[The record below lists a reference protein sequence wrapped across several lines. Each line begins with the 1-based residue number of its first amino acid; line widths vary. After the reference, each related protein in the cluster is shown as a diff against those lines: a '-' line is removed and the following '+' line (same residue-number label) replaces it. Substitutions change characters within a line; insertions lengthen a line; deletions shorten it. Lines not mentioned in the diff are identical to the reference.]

1 MKPPMHSP
9 TRKRRP
15 LKSLWVLGASL
26 LLLPGCSRH
35 QDAAPRSPQES
46 LQSMQIHPDFRVE
59 LFASEPDVLDP
70 VEMAFDGRGRV
81 FVAEMLDLPYDPE
94 PGQPPRS
101 RIRLLE
107 DSDGDGR
114 LDRARIFADRLQQV
128 TSVLPWKGGLLVT
141 AAPDILYLK
150 DTTGDGLADHR
161 EVLFTGFAMV
171 DPEARI
177 TNLRFAL
184 DNWIYA
190 SNNGRTGEIT
200 FSRRPDAAPVSVQG
214 ADFRFR
220 LDRNLFEPSSGPGQF
235 GIAMDDW
242 GNRFITANTTHV
254 RHVVFPWRYLRRN
267 PYLVAGAPA
276 LDISDHGKPLVR
288 IFPLTQPQ
296 RWRRVRTRMRQQ
308 RYQDNKLD
316 RVEHAGG
323 YFSGAAGGTIYGGD
337 LFPEAY
343 RGNLFTGD
351 VSANLV
357 HRDLIRP
364 DGVSYLASRPPGET
378 DREFLASTD
387 VWFRPCNFANGPDGA
402 LYMVDMYREFIE
414 TPESVP
420 EALKKDIDFY
430 SGDRMGRIYRIVPRT
445 APPRAATPVQ
455 MASQTSEG
463 LAAHLAHPNIWWRLT
478 AHRLLVERQDR
489 SVVPRLAAMAS
500 GHASPQARLHALNAL
515 EGLAALEAAQLKPA
529 LEDAHPEVR
538 VHAVRL
544 SEAFPELAGRLAR
557 MVDDPS
563 PRVRFQLA
571 LSLGEFSGPTVV
583 RALARLAR
591 DHSADPWFQ
600 TAVLSSEA
608 GTSSAMLE
616 TLLASPAWLAREAA
630 ETIPFFTELASV
642 IGARNRPSEIEALLA
657 RVSRDRLFKKEEW
670 LTAAAEGLTRGQ
682 KMAGVP
688 RREIPGAE
696 RITRRLMAAGSSQA
710 HQSARAMV
718 VQFKMP
724 RLFPRAGQEA
734 LNPAMPA
741 GRREL
746 AICALGNDTFQQA
759 APVFDQLLAS
769 PLDPTL
775 LEAALETLDS
785 FQGSAAG
792 RLLVSHWKAYPVG
805 ARFQVLDLLL
815 DRKDRLGLL
824 LEALESGAI
833 EVGALDWARK
843 EKLLSN
849 PDPRVA
855 ARAGKLL
862 GDAGRDREKA
872 VREYLPVLERAGSAE
887 EGKAVFKKH
896 CATCH
901 LPERGPRIG
910 PALSGVSSDTRAKLL
925 QSILN
930 PSQVIESSY
939 TNYLLETRDGRLL
952 DGLIVTETSNSLT
965 LRRPEADDLTLLKA
979 AIAEVRASS
988 VSLMPDGFED
998 GIDPQQMADLIAYLQ
1013 GANLH

>member
-1 MKPPMHSP
+1 
-9 TRKRRP
+9 
-15 LKSLWVLGASL
+15 
-26 LLLPGCSRH
+26 
-35 QDAAPRSPQES
+35 
-46 LQSMQIHPDFRVE
+46 MQIHPDFRVE

-70 VEMAFDGRGRV
+70 VEMAFDARGRV

-94 PGQPPRS
+94 PGQSPRS

-114 LDRARIFADRLQQV
+114 LDRSRIFADRLQQV

-150 DTTGDGLADHR
+150 DTTGDGLADRR
-161 EVLFTGFAMV
+161 EVLFTGFALV

-177 TNLRFAL
+177 TNLRFGV

-220 LDRNLFEPSSGPGQF
+220 LDRNLFQPSSGPGQF

-242 GNRFITANTTHV
+242 GNRFITSNTTHV

-489 SVVPRLAAMAS
+489 SVVPRLAAMAA

-515 EGLAALEAAQLKPA
+515 EGLAALAATQLKPA

-557 MVDDPS
+557 MVEDPS

-591 DHSADPWFQ
+591 DHSANPWFR

-608 GTSSAMLE
+608 GSSGAMLE

-657 RVSRDRLFKKEEW
+657 RVARDRLFKKEEW

-682 KMAGVP
+682 KMAGAP
-688 RREIPGAE
+688 RKEIPGA
-696 RITRRLMAAGSSQA
+696 RGITRQADGGRFQPSAPSGPGHGGAIQNAPAVRPGRAGGLEPRTAGRPAGTGHLRPGQPCVPGGGSGLRPAPGFPAGPNAAGSGSGDPGLVPGER
-710 HQSARAMV
+710 AR
-718 VQFKMP
+718 P
-724 RLFPRAGQEA
+724 TAGE
-734 LNPAMPA
+734 
-741 GRREL
+741 
-746 AICALGNDTFQQA
+746 
-759 APVFDQLLAS
+759 
-769 PLDPTL
+769 PLEGLSGPGSL
-775 LEAALETLDS
+775 SGA
-785 FQGSAAG
+785 GSAAQPQGPPGASAGGPGVRSHRGG
-792 RLLVSHWKAYPVG
+792 RPGLGPQGKAAQQPRPPG
-805 ARFQVLDLLL
+805 GRARRQ
-815 DRKDRLGLL
+815 
-824 LEALESGAI
+824 A
-833 EVGALDWARK
+833 
-843 EKLLSN
+843 
-849 PDPRVA
+849 
-855 ARAGKLL
+855 
-862 GDAGRDREKA
+862 AGRSR
-872 VREYLPVLERAGSAE
+872 
-887 EGKAVFKKH
+887 
-896 CATCH
+896 
-901 LPERGPRIG
+901 
-910 PALSGVSSDTRAKLL
+910 
-925 QSILN
+925 Q
-930 PSQVIESSY
+930 
-939 TNYLLETRDGRLL
+939 
-952 DGLIVTETSNSLT
+952 
-965 LRRPEADDLTLLKA
+965 RP
-979 AIAEVRASS
+979 
-988 VSLMPDGFED
+988 
-998 GIDPQQMADLIAYLQ
+998 
-1013 GANLH
+1013 

>member
-1 MKPPMHSP
+1 MNLSILGERPPISI
-9 TRKRRP
+9 
-15 LKSLWVLGASL
+15 WILGASL

-35 QDAAPRSPQES
+35 QDAAPRSPRES

-59 LFASEPDVLDP
+59 LFASEPEVVDP
-70 VEMAFDGRGRV
+70 VEMAFDAQGRI

-94 PGQPPRS
+94 PGQQPRS

-114 LDRARIFADRLQQV
+114 PDRSRIFADRLQQV

-141 AAPDILYLK
+141 AAPDIIYLK
-150 DTTGDGLADHR
+150 DTSGDGRADRR
-161 EVLFTGFAMV
+161 EVLFSGFALV

-177 TNLRFAL
+177 TNLRFGV

-200 FSRRPDAAPVSVQG
+200 FSRRPDAPPVSVQG

-220 LDRNLFEPSSGPGQF
+220 LDRSLFEPAAGPGQF

-242 GNRFITANTTHV
+242 GNRFITSNTTHV

-267 PYLVAGAPA
+267 PFLVAGKPA
-276 LDISDHGKPLVR
+276 LDISDHGQPLVR
-288 IFPLTQPQ
+288 IFPLTRPQ

-337 LFPEAY
+337 LFPEAF

-364 DGVSYLASRPPGET
+364 DGVSFLASRPPGET

-402 LYMVDMYREFIE
+402 LYMLDMYREFIE

-445 APPRAATPVQ
+445 APPRAATPV
-455 MASQTSEG
+455 G
-463 LAAHLAHPNIWWRLT
+463 LADVASEKLLTHLAHPNTWWRLT
-478 AHRLLVERQDR
+478 ANRLLLKRQDR
-489 SVVPRLAAMAS
+489 SVVPGLASVAA
-500 GHASPQARLHALNAL
+500 GHASPQARLHALNLL
-515 EGLAALEAAQLKPA
+515 EGLGALEATHLQSA
-529 LEDAHPEVR
+529 LEDNHPEVR

-544 SEAFPELAGRLAR
+544 SESFPELGGRLTR

-563 PRVRFQLA
+563 DRVRFQLA
-571 LSLGEFSGPTVV
+571 LSLGEFSGPAVV
-583 RALARLAR
+583 GALAGLAR
-591 DHSADPWFQ
+591 DHSGDPWFRM
-600 TAVLSSEA
+600 AVLSSEA
-608 GTSSAMLE
+608 GSSGAMLQS
-616 TLLASPAWLAREAA
+616 LLASRAWLAREDA

-642 IGARNRPSEIEALLA
+642 IGARNWSSEIESLLA
-657 RVSRDRLFKKEEW
+657 RVSRDRLFRKEEW
-670 LTAAAEGLTRGQ
+670 LTAAAQGLTRGQ
-682 KMAGVP
+682 RMAGAT
-688 RREIPGAE
+688 RRQVRGAE
-696 RITRRLMAAGSSQA
+696 RITRRLMAAGSNRA
-710 HQSARAMV
+710 HQAARAMV
-718 VQFKMP
+718 VQFRMA
-724 RLFPRAGQEA
+724 RLFPQAGQEA
-734 LNPAMPA
+734 LNPALPA
-741 GRREL
+741 NRREL
-746 AICALGNDTFQQA
+746 AICALGNYSFLQV
-759 APVFDQLLAS
+759 APVFERLLAA

-775 LEAALETLDS
+775 LKAALETLDS
-785 FQGSAAG
+785 FRGNAAG
-792 RLLVSHWKAYPVG
+792 RLLVSHWKAYPVQ

-815 DRKDRLGLL
+815 DRKERLGLL
-824 LEALESGAI
+824 LESLETGAI
-833 EVGALDWARK
+833 EPGALDWARK
-843 EKLLSN
+843 EKLLSH

-855 ARAGKLL
+855 ARAAELL
-862 GDAGRDREKA
+862 GETGRDREEA
-872 VREYLPVLERAGSAE
+872 VQAYLPVLEREGSAE
-887 EGKAVFKKH
+887 EGRAVFQEH
-896 CATCH
+896 CKTCH

-910 PALSGVSSDTRAKLL
+910 PALSGVSSDTRVKLL

-930 PSQVIESSY
+930 PSQVIESAY
-939 TNYLLETRDGRLL
+939 TNYLVETRDGRLL
-952 DGLIVTETSNSLT
+952 DGLIVNETSNSLT

-979 AIAEVRASS
+979 AVAEVRASS

-998 GIDPQQMADLIAYLQ
+998 GIDPRQMADLIA
-1013 GANLH
+1013 

>member
-1 MKPPMHSP
+1 
-9 TRKRRP
+9 
-15 LKSLWVLGASL
+15 
-26 LLLPGCSRH
+26 
-35 QDAAPRSPQES
+35 
-46 LQSMQIHPDFRVE
+46 MQIHPDFRVE

-70 VEMAFDGRGRV
+70 VEMAFDARGRV

-94 PGQPPRS
+94 PGQSPRS

-150 DTTGDGLADHR
+150 DTTGDGLADRR
-161 EVLFTGFAMV
+161 EVLFTGFALV

-177 TNLRFAL
+177 TNLRFGV

-220 LDRNLFEPSSGPGQF
+220 LDRNLFQPSSGPGQF

-242 GNRFITANTTHV
+242 GNRFITSNTTHV

-364 DGVSYLASRPPGET
+364 DGVSFLASRPPGET

-430 SGDRMGRIYRIVPRT
+430 SGDRMGRIYRIVPQT

-489 SVVPRLAAMAS
+489 SVVPRLAAMAA

-515 EGLAALEAAQLKPA
+515 EGLAALAATQLKPA

-591 DHSADPWFQ
+591 DHSANPWFR

-608 GTSSAMLE
+608 GSSGAMLE

-657 RVSRDRLFKKEEW
+657 RVARNRLFKKEEW

-682 KMAGVP
+682 AMAGVP
-688 RREIPGAE
+688 RREIPGARE
-696 RITRRLMAAGSSQA
+696 DHPQA
-710 HQSARAMV
+710 DGGRFQPSPPGGPGHGGA
-718 VQFKMP
+718 VQN
-724 RLFPRAGQEA
+724 A
-734 LNPAMPA
+734 PAVSPGP
-741 GRREL
+741 GRR
-746 AICALGNDTFQQA
+746 
-759 APVFDQLLAS
+759 P
-769 PLDPTL
+769 
-775 LEAALETLDS
+775 
-785 FQGSAAG
+785 
-792 RLLVSHWKAYPVG
+792 
-805 ARFQVLDLLL
+805 
-815 DRKDRLGLL
+815 
-824 LEALESGAI
+824 
-833 EVGALDWARK
+833 
-843 EKLLSN
+843 
-849 PDPRVA
+849 
-855 ARAGKLL
+855 
-862 GDAGRDREKA
+862 
-872 VREYLPVLERAGSAE
+872 
-887 EGKAVFKKH
+887 
-896 CATCH
+896 
-901 LPERGPRIG
+901 
-910 PALSGVSSDTRAKLL
+910 
-925 QSILN
+925 
-930 PSQVIESSY
+930 
-939 TNYLLETRDGRLL
+939 
-952 DGLIVTETSNSLT
+952 
-965 LRRPEADDLTLLKA
+965 
-979 AIAEVRASS
+979 
-988 VSLMPDGFED
+988 
-998 GIDPQQMADLIAYLQ
+998 
-1013 GANLH
+1013 

>member
-1 MKPPMHSP
+1 MNLP
-9 TRKRRP
+9 TRGGHP
-15 LKSLWVLGASL
+15 LKSIWILGVFL
-26 LLLPGCSRH
+26 LLLPGCARH
-35 QDAAPRSPQES
+35 QDAAPRSPRES
-46 LQSMQIHPDFRVE
+46 LQSMQVHPDFRVE
-59 LFASEPDVLDP
+59 LFASEPEVVDP
-70 VEMAFDGRGRV
+70 VEMAFDAQGRI

-94 PGQPPRS
+94 PGQQPRS

-114 LDRARIFADRLQQV
+114 PDRSRIFADGLQQV

-141 AAPDILYLK
+141 AAPDIIYLE
-150 DTTGDGLADHR
+150 DTTGDGRADRR
-161 EVLFTGFAMV
+161 EVLFSGFALV

-177 TNLRFAL
+177 TNLRFGM

-190 SNNGRTGEIT
+190 SNHGRTGEIT
-200 FSRRPDAAPVSVQG
+200 FSRRPDAPPISVQG

-242 GNRFITANTTHV
+242 GNRFITSNTTHV

-267 PYLVAGAPA
+267 PFLVAGKPA
-276 LDISDHGKPLVR
+276 LDISDHGRPLVR
-288 IFPLTQPQ
+288 IFPLTRPQ

-402 LYMVDMYREFIE
+402 LYMLDMYREFIE

-420 EALKKDIDFY
+420 EFLKEDIDFY

-445 APPRAATPVQ
+445 APPRAKTPVQ
-455 MASQTSEG
+455 LSSRSSEQ
-463 LAAHLAHPNIWWRLT
+463 LVTHLAHPNIWWRLT

-489 SVVPRLAAMAS
+489 VVVPRLASMAA
-500 GHASPQARLHALNAL
+500 GHVSPQARLHALNLL
-515 EGLAALEAAQLKPA
+515 EGLAALEATHLKAA

-544 SEAFPELAGRLAR
+544 SEAFPELAGRLAH

-563 PRVRFQLA
+563 ARVRFQLA
-571 LSLGEFSGPTVV
+571 LSLGEFSGPGVV
-583 RALARLAR
+583 RALAGLAR
-591 DHSADPWFQ
+591 EHSGDPWFRM
-600 TAVLSSEA
+600 AVLSSEA
-608 GTSSAMLE
+608 GSSGGMLE
-616 TLLASPAWLAREAA
+616 RLLASRDWLAREDA
-630 ETIPFFTELASV
+630 EAIPFFADLASV
-642 IGARNRPSEIEALLA
+642 IGARNRSSEIEALLA
-657 RVSRDRLFKKEEW
+657 RVSRDRLFRREEW
-670 LTAAAEGLTRGQ
+670 LTAAARGLTRGQ
-682 KMAGVP
+682 KMAGAP
-688 RREIPGAE
+688 RGEIGGAE
-696 RITRRLMAAGSSQA
+696 RITRRLMAAGSSEA
-710 HQSARAMV
+710 HQAARAMV
-718 VQFKMP
+718 VQFRMP

-734 LNPAMPA
+734 LNPSLPA
-741 GRREL
+741 NRREL
-746 AICALGNDTFQQA
+746 AIYALGNHTFRQA
-759 APVFDQLLAS
+759 APLFDRLLAA
-769 PLDPTL
+769 PLDPRL
-775 LEAALETLDS
+775 LKAALETLDA
-785 FQGSAAG
+785 FPGSAAG
-792 RLLVSHWKAYPVG
+792 QLLVRHWKAYPVQ
-805 ARFQVLDLLL
+805 ARYQVLDLLL
-815 DRKDRLGLL
+815 DRQERLELL
-824 LEALESGAI
+824 LESLESGAI
-833 EVGALDWARK
+833 EVGALDWARR
-843 EKLLSN
+843 EKLLSH
-849 PDPRVA
+849 PDPEVA
-855 ARAGKLL
+855 GRAAGML
-862 GDAGRDREKA
+862 GDAGRDRDKA
-872 VREYLPVLERAGSAE
+872 VQAYTTVLEQAGSAE
-887 EGKAVFKKH
+887 EGKAVFQKH
-896 CATCH
+896 CKTCH

-910 PALSGVSSDTRAKLL
+910 PALSGVSSDTRVKLL

-930 PSQVIESSY
+930 PSQVIESAY
-939 TNYLLETRDGRLL
+939 TNYLVETRDGRLL
-952 DGLIVTETSNSLT
+952 DGLIVNETSNSLT
-965 LRRPEADDLTLLKA
+965 LRRPEAEDLTLLKA
-979 AIAEVRASS
+979 AIADVRASS

-998 GIDPQQMADLIAYLQ
+998 GITPRQMADLIAYLQ

>member
-1 MKPPMHSP
+1 MKPPMILP
-9 TRKRRP
+9 TRGGRP
-15 LKSLWVLGASL
+15 LASIWILAASL
-26 LLLPGCSRH
+26 LILPGCARH
-35 QDAAPRSPQES
+35 QDAAPRSPRES
-46 LQSMQIHPDFRVE
+46 LQSMQVHPDFRVE
-59 LFASEPDVLDP
+59 LFASEPDVVDP
-70 VEMAFDGRGRV
+70 VEMAFDGRGRI

-94 PGQPPRS
+94 PGQQPRS

-114 LDRARIFADRLQQV
+114 PDRSRIFADRLQQV

-141 AAPDILYLK
+141 AAPDIIYLK
-150 DTTGDGLADHR
+150 DTTGDGRADRR
-161 EVLFTGFAMV
+161 EVLFTGFALV

-177 TNLRFAL
+177 TNLRFGL

-190 SNNGRTGEIT
+190 SNNGRTGEIS
-200 FSRRPDAAPVSVQG
+200 FSRRPDAPPVSVQG

-220 LDRNLFEPSSGPGQF
+220 LDRNLFEPAAGPAQF

-242 GNRFITANTTHV
+242 GNRFITSNSTHV

-267 PYLVAGAPA
+267 PFLVAGKPA
-276 LDISDHGKPLVR
+276 LDISDHGQPLVR
-288 IFPLTQPQ
+288 IFPLTRPQ

-308 RYQDNKLD
+308 RYEDNKLD

-402 LYMVDMYREFIE
+402 LYMLDMYREFIE

-420 EALKKDIDFY
+420 EFLKQGIDFY

-445 APPRAATPVQ
+445 APPGPAAPVTLSGQ
-455 MASQTSEG
+455 DSGQLVT
-463 LAAHLAHPNIWWRLT
+463 HLAHSNIWWRLT

-489 SVVPRLAAMAS
+489 SVVPRLTAMAAD
-500 GHASPQARLHALNAL
+500 HASPRARLHALNLL
-515 EGLAALEAAQLKPA
+515 EGLAALQASHLKAA
-529 LEDAHPEVR
+529 LEDTHPEVR

-544 SEAFPELAGRLAR
+544 SEAFPELSGRLTR
-557 MVDDPS
+557 MVEDPS
-563 PRVRFQLA
+563 LRVRFQLA
-571 LSLGEFSGPTVV
+571 LSLGEFSGPGVV

-591 DHSADPWFQ
+591 VHSGDPWFRM
-600 TAVLSSEA
+600 AVLSSEA
-608 GTSSAMLE
+608 GSSGAMLDR
-616 TLLASPAWLAREAA
+616 LLASRAWRAREAS
-630 ETIPFFTELASV
+630 ETIPFFTKLASV
-642 IGARNRPSEIEALLA
+642 IGARNRSSEIEALLA
-657 RVSRDRLFKKEEW
+657 RVSRERLFKNEQW
-670 LTAAAEGLTRGQ
+670 LTAAAQGLTRGQ
-682 KMAGVP
+682 RMAGAP
-688 RREIPGAE
+688 REEIRGAE
-696 RITRRLMAAGSSQA
+696 RITRRLMASGSSEA
-710 HQSARAMV
+710 HQAARAMV

-724 RLFPRAGQEA
+724 RLFPRAGQDA
-734 LNPAMPA
+734 LDPSLAAN
-741 GRREL
+741 RREL
-746 AICALGNDTFQQA
+746 AICALGNRTFQQA
-759 APVFDQLLAS
+759 APVFDRLLAA

-775 LEAALETLDS
+775 RHAVLETVDS
-785 FQGSAAG
+785 FQGSPAG
-792 RLLVSHWKAYPVG
+792 RLLVRHWKAYPLR

-815 DRKDRLGLL
+815 DRKERLGLL

-833 EVGALDWARK
+833 EVGALDWARR
-843 EKLLSN
+843 EKLLSH
-849 PDPRVA
+849 PDPQVA

-862 GDAGRDREKA
+862 GDAGRDRERA
-872 VREYLPVLERAGSAE
+872 VQQYQAVLAWDGSAE
-887 EGKAVFKKH
+887 EGKAVFQEH
-896 CATCH
+896 CKTCH

-930 PSQVIESSY
+930 PSQVIESAY
-939 TNYLLETRDGRLL
+939 TNYLVETRDGRLL
-952 DGLIVTETSNSLT
+952 DGLIVNETSNSLT
-965 LRRPEADDLTLLKA
+965 LRRPEAEDLTLLKA
-979 AIAEVRASS
+979 AVADVRASS

-998 GIDPQQMADLIAYLQ
+998 GINPRQMADLIAYLQ
-1013 GANLH
+1013 GANLQ

>member
-1 MKPPMHSP
+1 
-9 TRKRRP
+9 
-15 LKSLWVLGASL
+15 
-26 LLLPGCSRH
+26 
-35 QDAAPRSPQES
+35 
-46 LQSMQIHPDFRVE
+46 MQVHPDFRVE
-59 LFASEPDVLDP
+59 LFASEPDVVDP
-70 VEMAFDGRGRV
+70 VEMAFDARGRI

-107 DSDGDGR
+107 DTDGDGR
-114 LDRARIFADRLQQV
+114 PDRSRIFADRLQQV

-141 AAPDILYLK
+141 AAPDIIYLK
-150 DTTGDGLADHR
+150 DTTGDGRADKR
-161 EVLFTGFAMV
+161 EVLFSGFALV

-177 TNLRFAL
+177 TNLRFGM

-190 SNNGRTGEIT
+190 SNNGRTGKIS
-200 FSRRPDAAPVSVQG
+200 FSRRPDAPPVSVQG

-242 GNRFITANTTHV
+242 GNRFITSNTTHV

-267 PYLVAGAPA
+267 PFLVAGKPA

-296 RWRRVRTRMRQQ
+296 RWRRVRTRMRRQ
-308 RYQDNKLD
+308 RYEDNKLD

-364 DGVSYLASRPPGET
+364 DGVSFLASRPPGES

-402 LYMVDMYREFIE
+402 LYMLDMYREFIE

-445 APPRAATPVQ
+445 APPRAVTPVTLSGE
-455 MASQTSEG
+455 ASEE
-463 LAAHLAHPNIWWRLT
+463 LVAHLAHPNLWWRLT

-489 SVVPRLAAMAS
+489 SVVPRLAAMAAD
-500 GHASPQARLHALNAL
+500 HASPRARLHALNLL
-515 EGLAALEAAQLKPA
+515 EGIGALEASNMQSA
-529 LEDAHPEVR
+529 LQDTHAEVR
-538 VHAVRL
+538 VHAIRL
-544 SEAFPELAGRLAR
+544 SEAFPELAGRLTR

-571 LSLGEFSGPTVV
+571 LSLGEFSGPAVV

-591 DHSADPWFQ
+591 DHSGDSWFRL
-600 TAVLSSEA
+600 ALLSSEA
-608 GTSSAMLE
+608 GSSSAMLDR
-616 TLLASPAWLAREAA
+616 LLASRAWLAREAS

-642 IGARNRPSEIEALLA
+642 IGARNRSSEIEALLA
-657 RVSRDRLFKKEEW
+657 RVSGDRLFRKEEW
-670 LTAAAEGLTRGQ
+670 LTAAALGLTRGQ
-682 KMAGVP
+682 KMAGAP
-688 RREIPGAE
+688 RREMRGAE
-696 RITRRLMAAGSSQA
+696 RTARKLMAAGSGQA
-710 HQSARAMV
+710 HLAARAMV
-718 VQFKMP
+718 VQFRMP
-724 RLFPRAGQEA
+724 RLIPRAGQEA
-734 LNPAMPA
+734 LNPSVSAA
-741 GRREL
+741 RREL
-746 AICALGNDTFQQA
+746 AICSLGNYSFQQA
-759 APVFDQLLAS
+759 APVFNQLLDA

-775 LEAALETLDS
+775 LKAALETLDS
-785 FQGSAAG
+785 FSGSAAG
-792 RLLVSHWKAYPVG
+792 RLLVRHWKAYPVR

-815 DRKDRLGLL
+815 DRKERLGLL
-824 LEALESGAI
+824 MEALEAGTI

-843 EKLLSN
+843 EKLLSH
-849 PDPRVA
+849 PDPQVA
-855 ARAGKLL
+855 DRAVKLL
-862 GDAGRDREKA
+862 GEAGRNREEA
-872 VREYLPVLERAGSAE
+872 VQAYLPVLERVGSAE
-887 EGKAVFKKH
+887 EGKAVFQKH
-896 CATCH
+896 CKTCH

-910 PALSGVSSDTRAKLL
+910 PALSGVSSDTRARLL

-930 PSQVIESSY
+930 PSQVIESAY
-939 TNYLLETRDGRLL
+939 TNYLVETRDGRLL
-952 DGLIVTETSNSLT
+952 DGLIVNETSNSLT

-979 AIAEVRASS
+979 AVAEVRASS

-998 GIDPQQMADLIAYLQ
+998 SIDPRQMADLIAYLQ

>member
-1 MKPPMHSP
+1 MELP
-9 TRKRRP
+9 TCRGHP
-15 LKSLWVLGASL
+15 LKLTWILGASL

-35 QDAAPRSPQES
+35 QDAAPRSPRES
-46 LQSMQIHPDFRVE
+46 LQSMQVHPDFRVE
-59 LFASEPDVLDP
+59 LFASEPDVVDP
-70 VEMAFDGRGRV
+70 VEMAFDARGRI

-94 PGQPPRS
+94 PGQQPRS

-114 LDRARIFADRLQQV
+114 PDRSRIFADRLQQV

-141 AAPDILYLK
+141 AAPDIIYLK
-150 DTTGDGLADHR
+150 DTTGDGRADRR
-161 EVLFTGFAMV
+161 EVLFSGFALV

-177 TNLRFAL
+177 TNLRFGV

-190 SNNGRTGEIT
+190 SNNGRTGKIG
-200 FSRRPDAAPVSVQG
+200 FSRRPDAPPVSVQG

-220 LDRNLFEPSSGPGQF
+220 LDRNLFEPSSGPAQF

-242 GNRFITANTTHV
+242 GNRFITSNSTHV

-267 PYLVAGAPA
+267 PFLVAGKPA

-288 IFPLTQPQ
+288 IFPLTRPQ

-337 LFPEAY
+337 LFPPAY

-402 LYMVDMYREFIE
+402 LYMLDMYREFIE

-445 APPRAATPVQ
+445 APPPAATPV
-455 MASQTSEG
+455 G
-463 LAAHLAHPNIWWRLT
+463 LTDLAAEKLLAHLAHPNTWWRLT
-478 AHRLLVERQDR
+478 AHRLLLERQDR
-489 SVVPRLAAMAS
+489 AVLPRLAAMAV
-500 GHASPQARLHALNAL
+500 GHASPQARLHALNLL
-515 EGLAALEAAQLKPA
+515 EGLGALEVNHLQSA
-529 LEDAHPEVR
+529 LQDAHPEVR

-563 PRVRFQLA
+563 TRVRFQLA
-571 LSLGEFSGPTVV
+571 LSLGEFSGPGVV
-583 RALARLAR
+583 RALAGLAR
-591 DHSADPWFQ
+591 DHSGDPWFRM
-600 TAVLSSEA
+600 AVLSSEA
-608 GTSSAMLE
+608 GSSGAMLDG
-616 TLLASPAWLAREAA
+616 LLASRTWLARDAS

-642 IGARNRPSEIEALLA
+642 IGARNRSSEIEALLA
-657 RVSRDRLFKKEEW
+657 RVSRDRLFRKEEW
-670 LTAAAEGLTRGQ
+670 LTAAAGGLTRGQ
-682 KMAGVP
+682 RMAGAP
-688 RREIPGAE
+688 RKEIRGAE
-696 RITRRLMAAGSSQA
+696 RITRRLMAAGSGSA
-710 HQSARAMV
+710 HQAARAMV

-724 RLFPRAGQEA
+724 RLFPRAGQDA
-734 LNPAMPA
+734 SNPALPA
-741 GRREL
+741 NRREL
-746 AICALGNDTFQQA
+746 AICALGNHTFRQA
-759 APVFDQLLAS
+759 APVFDRLLAA

-775 LEAALETLDS
+775 LKAALETLDS
-785 FQGSAAG
+785 FRGSEAG
-792 RLLVSHWKAYPVG
+792 RLLVRHWRAYPVR

-815 DRKDRLGLL
+815 DRKERLGLL

-843 EKLLSN
+843 EKLLSH
-849 PDPRVA
+849 PDPDVA
-855 ARAGKLL
+855 GRAAELL
-862 GDAGRDREKA
+862 GEAGRDREKA
-872 VREYLPVLERAGSAE
+872 VQEYLPVLEQPGSAE
-887 EGKAVFKKH
+887 EGKAVFQEH
-896 CATCH
+896 CKTCH

-910 PALSGVSSDTRAKLL
+910 PALSGVSSDTRVKLL

-930 PSQVIESSY
+930 PSRVVESAY
-939 TNYLLETRDGRLL
+939 TNYLVETRDGRLL
-952 DGLIVTETSNSLT
+952 DGLIVNETSNSLT
-965 LRRPEADDLTLLKA
+965 LRRPEAEDLTLLKA
-979 AIAEVRASS
+979 AVAGVRASS

-998 GIDPQQMADLIAYLQ
+998 SINSRQMADLIAYLQ
-1013 GANLH
+1013 GADLQ

>member
-1 MKPPMHSP
+1 MHLP
-9 TRKRRP
+9 TRGGRP
-15 LKSLWVLGASL
+15 LRSIWLLGVSL
-26 LLLPGCSRH
+26 LFLPGCSRH
-35 QDAAPRSPQES
+35 QDAAPRSPRES
-46 LQSMQIHPDFRVE
+46 LKSMQIHPDFRVE
-59 LFASEPDVLDP
+59 LFASEPDVMDP
-70 VEMAFDGRGRV
+70 VEMAFDAQGRI

-94 PGQPPRS
+94 PGQQPRS

-107 DSDGDGR
+107 DTDGDAR
-114 LDRARIFADRLQQV
+114 PDRSRIFADRLQQV

-141 AAPDILYLK
+141 AAPDIVYLK
-150 DTTGDGLADHR
+150 DTTGDGRADR
-161 EVLFTGFAMV
+161 RQVLFSGFALV

-177 TNLRFAL
+177 TNLRFGV

-190 SNNGRTGEIT
+190 SNNGRTGEIA
-200 FSRRPDAAPVSVQG
+200 FSRRPDAPPVLVQG

-242 GNRFITANTTHV
+242 GNRFITSNTTHV

-267 PYLVAGAPA
+267 PFLVAGKPA
-276 LDISDHGKPLVR
+276 LDISDHGQPLVR
-288 IFPLTQPQ
+288 IFPLTRPQ

-308 RYQDNKLD
+308 RYEDNELD

-337 LFPEAY
+337 LFPRAY

-364 DGVSYLASRPPGET
+364 YGVSFLASRPAGET

-402 LYMVDMYREFIE
+402 FYMLDMYREFIE

-420 EALKKDIDFY
+420 EFLKKDIDFY

-445 APPRAATPVQ
+445 APPRATTPVRL
-455 MASQTSEG
+455 ASRPSER
-463 LAAHLAHPNIWWRLT
+463 LLAHLAHPNIWWRLT

-489 SVVPRLAAMAS
+489 SVVPRLAAMAA
-500 GHASPQARLHALNAL
+500 GHASSRARLHALNLL
-515 EGLAALEAAQLKPA
+515 EGLAALEAAHLKAA
-529 LEDAHPEVR
+529 LQDTHPEVR

-544 SEAFPELAGRLAR
+544 SEAFPGLAGRLAR
-557 MVDDPS
+557 MVEDPS

-583 RALARLAR
+583 GALARLAR
-591 DHSADPWFQ
+591 DHSGDPWFR

-608 GTSSAMLE
+608 GSSGAMLE
-616 TLLASPAWLAREAA
+616 SLLGSRAWLAREAA

-642 IGARNRPSEIEALLA
+642 IGARNRSSEIEALLA
-657 RVSRDRLFKKEEW
+657 RVSRDRLFRKEEW
-670 LTAAAEGLTRGQ
+670 LTAAARGLTRGQ
-682 KMAGVP
+682 QMAGAP
-688 RREIPGAE
+688 RRQIRGT
-696 RITRRLMAAGSSQA
+696 RKITRRLMAANSSEA
-710 HQSARAMV
+710 HRAARDMV
-718 VQFKMP
+718 VQFRMP

-734 LNPAMPA
+734 LSPSLPAN
-741 GRREL
+741 RREL
-746 AICALGNDTFQQA
+746 AICALGSQTFRQA
-759 APVFDQLLAS
+759 APVFDRLLAA

-775 LEAALETLDS
+775 LKAALETLDS
-785 FQGSAAG
+785 FRGSAAG
-792 RLLVSHWKAYPVG
+792 PLLVRHWKAYPVR

-824 LEALESGAI
+824 LESLESGAI

-843 EKLLSN
+843 EKLLSH

-855 ARAGKLL
+855 ARASELL
-862 GDAGRDREKA
+862 GEAGRDREEA
-872 VREYLPVLERAGSAE
+872 VRKYLPVLERSGSAE
-887 EGKAVFKKH
+887 AGKAVFQEH
-896 CATCH
+896 CKTCH

-930 PSQVIESSY
+930 PGQVIESAY
-939 TNYLLETRDGRLL
+939 TNYLVETRDGRLL
-952 DGLIVTETSNSLT
+952 DGLIVNETSNSLT
-965 LRRPEADDLTLLKA
+965 LRRPQAEDLTLLKA
-979 AIAEVRASS
+979 AVADVRASS

-998 GIDPQQMADLIAYLQ
+998 GITPRQMADLIAYLQ
-1013 GANLH
+1013 GANLQ

>member
-1 MKPPMHSP
+1 MILP
-9 TRKRRP
+9 TRGGRP
-15 LKSLWVLGASL
+15 LTSIWILGASL

-59 LFASEPDVLDP
+59 IFASEPEVVDP
-70 VEMAFDGRGRV
+70 VEMAFDARGRI

-94 PGQPPRS
+94 PGHEPRS

-114 LDRARIFADRLQQV
+114 PDRSRIFADRLQQV

-141 AAPDILYLK
+141 AAPDIIYLE
-150 DTTGDGLADHR
+150 DTNGDGRADSR
-161 EVLFTGFAMV
+161 EVLFSGFALV

-177 TNLRFAL
+177 TNLRFGV

-190 SNNGRTGEIT
+190 SNNGRAGEIT
-200 FSRRPDAAPVSVQG
+200 FSRRPGAPPVSVQG

-220 LDRNLFEPSSGPGQF
+220 LDRNLFEPSSGPAQF

-242 GNRFITANTTHV
+242 GNRFITSNSTHV

-267 PYLVAGAPA
+267 PFLVAGKPA
-276 LDISDHGKPLVR
+276 LDISDHGRPLVR

-308 RYQDNKLD
+308 RYEDNRLD

-364 DGVSYLASRPPGET
+364 DGVSYLAGRAPGES

-402 LYMVDMYREFIE
+402 LYMLDMYREFIE

-420 EALKKDIDFY
+420 EFLKKDIDFY
-430 SGDRMGRIYRIVPRT
+430 SGDRMGRIYRIVPRS
-445 APPRAATPVQ
+445 APPPAAMPLRLS
-455 MASQTSEG
+455 SQASEG
-463 LAAHLAHPNIWWRLT
+463 LLAHLAHPNIWWRLT

-489 SVVPRLAAMAS
+489 SVVPRLATMAA
-500 GHASPQARLHALNAL
+500 GHASPRARLHALNVL
-515 EGLAALEAAQLKPA
+515 EGLAALEAAHLQSA
-529 LEDAHPEVR
+529 LEDSHPEVR

-544 SEAFPELAGRLAR
+544 SEAFPELAARLAR
-557 MVDDPS
+557 MVGDS
-563 PRVRFQLA
+563 SLRVRFQLA
-571 LSLGEFSGPTVV
+571 LSLGEFSGPGVV
-583 RALARLAR
+583 RALAGLAR
-591 DHSADPWFQ
+591 DHSGDPWFRM
-600 TAVLSSEA
+600 AVLSSEA
-608 GTSSAMLE
+608 GSSGAMLE
-616 TLLASPAWLAREAA
+616 SLLASRDWLARDAS

-642 IGARNRPSEIEALLA
+642 IGARNQSSEIESLLA
-657 RVSRDRLFKKEEW
+657 RVSRDRLFRKEEW
-670 LTAAAEGLTRGQ
+670 LTAASRGLTRGQ

-688 RREIPGAE
+688 RRQIRGA
-696 RITRRLMAAGSSQA
+696 RKIARRLMAAGFSESHQA
-710 HQSARAMV
+710 ARAMV
-718 VQFKMP
+718 MQFRMP
-724 RLFPRAGQEA
+724 RLFPQAGRDA
-734 LNPAMPA
+734 LNPSLTA

-746 AICALGNDTFQQA
+746 AIHALGNRTFRQA
-759 APVFDQLLAS
+759 APVFDRLLAA

-775 LEAALETLDS
+775 LKAALETLDS

-792 RLLVSHWKAYPVG
+792 RLLVRHWKAYPVR

-815 DRKDRLGLL
+815 DRKERLGLL

-843 EKLLSN
+843 EKLFSH
-849 PDPRVA
+849 PDPEVA
-855 ARAGKLL
+855 ARAAELL
-862 GDAGRDREKA
+862 GEAGRDREKA
-872 VREYLPVLERAGSAE
+872 VQAYLPVLEQAGSAE
-887 EGKAVFKKH
+887 EGKAVFREH
-896 CATCH
+896 CKTCH

-930 PSQVIESSY
+930 PSQVIESAY
-939 TNYLLETRDGRLL
+939 TNYLVETRDGRLL
-952 DGLIVTETSNSLT
+952 DGLIVNETSNSLT
-965 LRRPEADDLTLLKA
+965 LRRPEAEDLTLLKA
-979 AIAEVRASS
+979 AVADVRASS

-998 GIDPQQMADLIAYLQ
+998 GISPRQMADLIAYLQ
-1013 GANLH
+1013 GANLQ

>member
-1 MKPPMHSP
+1 
-9 TRKRRP
+9 
-15 LKSLWVLGASL
+15 
-26 LLLPGCSRH
+26 
-35 QDAAPRSPQES
+35 
-46 LQSMQIHPDFRVE
+46 MQIHPDFRVE

-70 VEMAFDGRGRV
+70 VEMAFDARGRV

-94 PGQPPRS
+94 PGQSPRS

-107 DSDGDGR
+107 DSDGDGS
-114 LDRARIFADRLQQV
+114 LDRSRIFADRLQQV

-150 DTTGDGLADHR
+150 DTTGDGLADRR
-161 EVLFTGFAMV
+161 EVLFTGFALV

-177 TNLRFAL
+177 TNLRFGV

-220 LDRNLFEPSSGPGQF
+220 LDRNLFQPSSGPGQF

-242 GNRFITANTTHV
+242 GNRFITSNTTHV

-455 MASQTSEG
+455 MASQTSER
-463 LAAHLAHPNIWWRLT
+463 LAAHLAHANIWWRLT

-489 SVVPRLAAMAS
+489 SVVPRLAAMAA

-515 EGLAALEAAQLKPA
+515 EGLAALAATQLKPA

-591 DHSADPWFQ
+591 DHSANPWFR

-608 GTSSAMLE
+608 GSSGAMLE

-657 RVSRDRLFKKEEW
+657 RVCEGPPFQKRRVADGCRRGPDPRTENGRSTPQGNSRRP
-670 LTAAAEGLTRGQ
+670 RGS
-682 KMAGVP
+682 
-688 RREIPGAE
+688 PG
-696 RITRRLMAAGSSQA
+696 RLMAAGSSQA
-710 HQSARAMV
+710 HQAARAMV

-724 RLFPRAGQEA
+724 RLFARAGQEA
-734 LNPAMPA
+734 LNPALPA

-746 AICALGNDTFQQA
+746 AICALGNHAFREA

-769 PLDPTL
+769 PPAPTL

-785 FQGSAAG
+785 FQGSAPG
-792 RLLVSHWKAYPVG
+792 RLLVSHWKAYPVR

-815 DRKDRLGLL
+815 NRKDRLGLL

-849 PDPRVA
+849 PDPQVA

-862 GDAGRDREKA
+862 GEAGRDREKA
-872 VREYLPVLERAGSAE
+872 VREYLPVLERTGSAE
-887 EGKAVFKKH
+887 EGKAVFKKQ

-952 DGLIVTETSNSLT
+952 DGLIVNETSNSLT

>member
-1 MKPPMHSP
+1 MGFPTVEGRLLKP
-9 TRKRRP
+9 
-15 LKSLWVLGASL
+15 LWILGASL

-35 QDAAPRSPQES
+35 QDAAPRSPRES
-46 LQSMQIHPDFRVE
+46 LQSMQVHPDFRVE
-59 LFASEPDVLDP
+59 LFASEPEVVDP
-70 VEMAFDGRGRV
+70 VEMAFDARGRI

-94 PGQPPRS
+94 PGQQPRS

-107 DSDGDGR
+107 DIDGDGR
-114 LDRARIFADRLQQV
+114 LDSSRIFADRLQQV

-141 AAPDILYLK
+141 AAPDIIYLK
-150 DTTGDGLADHR
+150 DTSGDGRADRR
-161 EVLFTGFAMV
+161 EVLFSGFALV

-177 TNLRFAL
+177 TNLRFGV

-200 FSRRPDAAPVSVQG
+200 FSRRPEAPPVSVQG

-242 GNRFITANTTHV
+242 GNRFITSNTTHV

-267 PYLVAGAPA
+267 PFLVAGKPA
-276 LDISDHGKPLVR
+276 LDISDHGQPLVR
-288 IFPLTQPQ
+288 IFPLTRPQ

-308 RYQDNKLD
+308 RYQDNELD

-364 DGVSYLASRPPGET
+364 DGVSFLASRPPGES

-445 APPRAATPVQ
+445 APPRAATPV
-455 MASQTSEG
+455 G
-463 LAAHLAHPNIWWRLT
+463 LADVASEKLLAHLAHPNTWWRLT

-489 SVVPRLAAMAS
+489 AVVPGLAAMAA
-500 GHASPQARLHALNAL
+500 GHASPRSRLHALNLL
-515 EGLAALEAAQLKPA
+515 EGLGALEASHLTAA
-529 LEDAHPEVR
+529 LQDAHPEVR

-544 SEAFPELAGRLAR
+544 SEGFPELAGRLTR

-563 PRVRFQLA
+563 TRVRFQLA
-571 LSLGEFSGPTVV
+571 LSLGEFSGAGVV
-583 RALARLAR
+583 RALAGLVRH
-591 DHSADPWFQ
+591 HSGDPWFRM
-600 TAVLSSEA
+600 AVLSSEA
-608 GTSSAMLE
+608 GSSGAMLE
-616 TLLASPAWLAREAA
+616 SLLSSRAWLAREAS
-630 ETIPFFTELASV
+630 ETLPLFGELASV
-642 IGARNRPSEIEALLA
+642 IGARNRSSEIEALLA
-657 RVSRDRLFKKEEW
+657 RVSSDRLFRKEEW
-670 LTAAAEGLTRGQ
+670 LTAAARGLTRGQ
-682 KMAGVP
+682 RMAGAP
-688 RREIPGAE
+688 RGEIDGAE
-696 RITRRLMAAGSSQA
+696 RITRRLMAADSSQA
-710 HQSARAMV
+710 HRAARAMV
-718 VQFKMP
+718 VQFRMP
-724 RLFPRAGQEA
+724 RLFPRAGQDA
-734 LNPAMPA
+734 LNPALPA
-741 GRREL
+741 NRREL
-746 AICALGNDTFQQA
+746 AICALGNQTFQQA
-759 APVFDQLLAS
+759 VPVFDRLLAD

-775 LEAALETLDS
+775 LKAALETLDS
-785 FQGSAAG
+785 FGGSAAG
-792 RLLVSHWKAYPVG
+792 RLLVSHWKAYPVR

-815 DRKDRLGLL
+815 DRKERLGLL

-833 EVGALDWARK
+833 EVGALDWARR
-843 EKLLSN
+843 EKLLN
-849 PDPRVA
+849 HPDPRVA
-855 ARAGKLL
+855 ARASELL
-862 GDAGRDREKA
+862 GEAGRDREKA
-872 VREYLPVLERAGSAE
+872 VQAYLPVLERTGSAE
-887 EGKAVFKKH
+887 EGKAVFQKH
-896 CATCH
+896 CKTCH

-910 PALSGVSSDTRAKLL
+910 PALSGVSSDTRVKLL

-930 PSQVIESSY
+930 PSQVIESAY
-939 TNYLLETRDGRLL
+939 TNYLVETRDGRLL
-952 DGLIVTETSNSLT
+952 DGLIVNETSNSLT

-979 AIAEVRASS
+979 AVAEVRASS

-998 GIDPQQMADLIAYLQ
+998 GINPRQMADLIAYLQ